1 MLRYGGK
8 RLLALIPVIL
18 GITFVIFAVLN
29 YTPGDPARLLLGFN
43 ATEESVEAL
52 RREWKLDD
60 PFFVRYVRYLGG
72 VIQGDLG
79 ISWRYGVPVAEELA
93 VRIPNT
99 LRLAAISVL
108 IMSLIGIPMGLISA
122 VKQYSL
128 WDHLMLFAALLL
140 TSIPTFWLALM
151 MMIKFSLELRWLPA
165 SMPVYGAVTWKH
177 WVLPVF
183 MCAANLTASLVRTTR
198 SHMLEV
204 IRSDFVRTARAKG
217 ATEFRV
223 IAYHALRNVMMPVV
237 TLVGINFN
245 LLMGGTVIT
254 EQVFGVSGV
263 GSLLISSVRTKDVPM
278 AMGCILFIAVMIGLV
293 NLAVDYFY
301 VLVTPR
307 LRSRYE
313 KKKRKEAGA

>member
-8 RLLALIPVIL
+8 RLLTLIPVIL

-108 IMSLIGIPMGLISA
+108 IMILIGIPMGLISA

-128 WDHLMLFAALLL
+128 LDHLMLFAALLL

>member
-108 IMSLIGIPMGLISA
+108 IMILIGIPMGLISA

-128 WDHLMLFAALLL
+128 LDHLMLFAALLL

-165 SMPVYGAVTWKH
+165 SMPVYGAVTWKN

>member
-108 IMSLIGIPMGLISA
+108 IMILIGIPMGLISA

>member
-8 RLLALIPVIL
+8 RLLTLIPVIL

-108 IMSLIGIPMGLISA
+108 IMILIGIPMGLISA

>member
-60 PFFVRYVRYLGG
+60 PCFVRYVRYLGG

-108 IMSLIGIPMGLISA
+108 IMILIGIPMGLISA

-128 WDHLMLFAALLL
+128 LDHLMLFAALLL

-183 MCAANLTASLVRTTR
+183 MCAANLTASLVRTAR

>member
-108 IMSLIGIPMGLISA
+108 IMILIGIPMGLISA

-128 WDHLMLFAALLL
+128 LDHLMLFAALLL

>member
-1 MLRYGGK
+1 MLSYGGK